1 MKHFIPILALLV
13 VACGPGAPREG
24 SIEYFAE
31 ETRAAIL
38 ARDMDFFRAHGV
50 SEWHFEDDGF
60 AAPVEAWLYSDTWLA
75 EREGDDRYQSVAA
88 ILSRE
93 EGGIEYIL
101 SHRDFNEE
109 GVRTALIVFYTTGEF
124 WDHHPVNDYMREWA
138 AVEVV
143 QLDGEWVYIDP
154 FFASLRGHWLRSDY
168 DQPLGSP

>member
-1 MKHFIPILALLV
+1 MKHFIPLLALLV
-13 VACGPGAPREG
+13 ASCGPGAPREG

-50 SEWHFEDDGF
+50 SEWHFEGDGF

-75 EREGDDRYQSVAA
+75 AREGDDRYRSVAS
-88 ILSRE
+88 ILAQ
-93 EGGIEYIL
+93 EGGVELIR
-101 SHRDFNEE
+101 SHRNFNED
-109 GVRTALIVFYTTGEF
+109 GLRTDLIIFFTGEEF
-124 WDHHPVNDYMREWA
+124 WDHHPVNDYMIEYA
-138 AVEVV
+138 IVEVV

-168 DQPLGSP
+168 DQPLE